1 MSLWYTKEKVM
12 HIHHEEHEYN
22 LRYRIITVSSTR
34 TLNTDISGDKM
45 ESYIGN
51 NCSRSLVRDDEKEI
65 LSEFFL
71 NYGDSDVFIYIGGT
85 GVSRL
90 DRTSLALRKI
100 ADKEMPG
107 FGELFRQKSGGVF
120 PYLSDSSLFIYREK
134 IIFTLPG
141 SADAQEVAYSI
152 IKEIVPHLYHEITKE

>member
-12 HIHHEEHEYN
+12 RIHHEEHEYN

-34 TLNTDISGDKM
+34 TLDTDISGDKM

-51 NCSRSLVRDDEKEI
+51 NSSRSLIRDDEKEI

-71 NYGDSDVFIYIGGT
+71 NYSDSDVFIYIGGT

-100 ADKEMPG
+100 GDKEMPG

-120 PYLSDSSLFIYREK
+120 PYLSDASLFIYRTK

>member
-1 MSLWYTKEKVM
+1 MLLSCIKEKVM
-12 HIHHEEHEYN
+12 HIHHEDHEYS

-34 TLNTDISGDKM
+34 TPDTDISGDKM

-51 NCSRSLVRDDEKEI
+51 KSSRSLIRDDEKEI

-71 NYGDSDVFIYIGGT
+71 NYSDSDIFIYIGGT

-90 DRTSLALRKI
+90 DRTSLVLRKI

-120 PYLSDSSLFIYREK
+120 PYLSNASLFIYREK

-141 SADAQEVAYSI
+141 SEDAQEIAYSI
-152 IKEIVPHLYHEITKE
+152 IKEMVPHLYHEITKE